1 MQYLSTHAT
10 INPTMCQLAV
20 ILMMQS
26 QSSIPLSS
34 GTAHEKK
41 K

>member
-26 QSSIPLSS
+26 QSSIP

>member
-20 ILMMQS
+20 HPHDAVPIFHPTLFWNRS
-26 QSSIPLSS
+26 
-34 GTAHEKK
+34 
-41 K
+41 